1 MEKVPATDLEAVAGE
16 QTKWLWLLNA
26 GDMAARARSGI
37 TLPENLPGSPVQI
50 VELLAKP
57 YALIEYASPDD
68 ANAAL
73 QVESK
78 AIFAY
83 AAPSVVESIMAKL
96 PPNHPKPTLLS
107 AWPPTFE
114 FSNGLI
120 LMHEFITKEEEEE
133 MIREYHAATASRDG
147 RALKRG
153 AVHYGPHFDY
163 TTFAVSKSAST
174 PPPEYL
180 RRLLSRLP
188 ARDDRDIP
196 DQYTLQHYPPGTG
209 IPPHVDTHSAFEETI
224 YSLSFGASTRMDFKL
239 CGEKESRRLRLPKRS
254 LGGGNDTP
262 PPPPSPAVGAV
273 EEKTEEWELKLPAR
287 SLLVMRGPSRYGY
300 THGIKGRKHDQDG
313 PRLVARQ
320 DRYSLTMRK
329 IKPAERMGCNCEY
342 GHVCS

>member
-1 MEKVPATDLEAVAGE
+1 MVD
-16 QTKWLWLLNA
+16 N
-26 GDMAARARSGI
+26 
-37 TLPENLPGSPVQI
+37 
-50 VELLAKP
+50 
-57 YALIEYASPDD
+57 
-68 ANAAL
+68 
-73 QVESK
+73 
-78 AIFAY
+78 
-83 AAPSVVESIMAKL
+83 IMAKL
-96 PPNHPKPTLLS
+96 QPNHPKPTFLG

-120 LMHEFITKEEEEE
+120 LMHEFITKEEEKE
-133 MIREYHAATASRDG
+133 MIREYHIATASRDG

-180 RRLLSRLP
+180 RRLLNRLP

-254 LGGGNDTP
+254 LGGGGNDTP
-262 PPPPSPAVGAV
+262 PPLPSSAVEAA

-329 IKPAERMGCNCEY
+329 IKPAERIGCSCEY
-342 GHVCS
+342 AHVCS

>member
-1 MEKVPATDLEAVAGE
+1 MEKVPATDLEAVAAE

-68 ANAAL
+68 AKAAL
-73 QVESK
+73 EVESK

-96 PPNHPKPTLLS
+96 PPNHPRPTFLS

-163 TTFAVSKSAST
+163 TTFAVSKSVST

-180 RRLLSRLP
+180 TRLLSRLP

-254 LGGGNDTP
+254 LGGGNETP
-262 PPPPSPAVGAV
+262 PPPHSPPVEVV

-287 SLLVMRGPSRYGY
+287 SLLLMRGPSRYGY

-329 IKPAERMGCNCEY
+329 IKPPERIGCNCEY

>member
-1 MEKVPATDLEAVAGE
+1 MEKVPVEELEAAPSE
-16 QTKWLWLLNA
+16 SQWLWLLNA

-37 TLPENLPGSPVQI
+37 TQAENLPGSPVQI

-57 YALIEYASPDD
+57 YALIEYESPE
-68 ANAAL
+68 NATKAFET
-73 QVESK
+73 ESK

-83 AAPSVVESIMAKL
+83 AAPAMVERILANIQPNY
-96 PPNHPKPTLLS
+96 PPPTLIS
-107 AWPPTFE
+107 NDPPTYE
-114 FSNGLI
+114 FTNGLTLI
-120 LMHEFITKEEEEE
+120 HDFISKEEEEE
-133 MIREYHAATASRDG
+133 MIREYHVVTSSREG

-174 PPPEYL
+174 PPPVYL
-180 RRLLSRLP
+180 TRLLDRLP

-254 LGGGNDTP
+254 LGGGVETP
-262 PPPPSPAVGAV
+262 PPELAPSVDGV
-273 EEKTEEWELKLPAR
+273 EEKTEEWELELPAR

-313 PRLVARQ
+313 ARLVARQ
-320 DRYSLTMRK
+320 DRYSLTMRR
-329 IKPAERMGCNCEY
+329 IKPAERIGCDCEY
-342 GHVCS
+342 SHVCS